1 MLKLGPELGPRIVD
15 DDQATRSGLRQ
26 LLQAAGFTCAEAES
40 YHDAFIALHSA
51 PPDLL
56 ITDIRLGGYNGLQL
70 VLGRP
75 AGLPA
80 IVITGHP
87 DAVLESEAERS
98 GAKYLHKPIAPRRL
112 LELIDEMLGVDVS
125 DGSHRA

>member
-1 MLKLGPELGPRIVD
+1 MVARRLLIVD
-15 DDQATRSGLRQ
+15 DDQAARLGLSQ
-26 LLQAAGFTCAEAES
+26 LLQAAGFTCADAET
-40 YHDAFIALHSA
+40 YQDAHTALHTN

-75 AGLPA
+75 EGVSA

-87 DAVLESEAERS
+87 DAVLESEALRS
-98 GAKYLHKPIAPRRL
+98 GAKYMQKPIVPRRL
-112 LELIDEMLGVDVS
+112 LELIDEMLGADV
-125 DGSHRA
+125 R